1 MAAAVLL
8 VGHFRAQRRIGLHVV
23 ERHHGLR
30 GIAERRM
37 GGDVVDLFIADID
50 HAAVA
55 QRFEML
61 FAAAQHGWYLRK
73 VAKALPY
80 ACCKPPQTNLTSSS
94 RCDWRL
100 SLRCP
105 LYFRTRILVAS

>member
-1 MAAAVLL
+1 MAAAILL
-8 VGHFRAQRRIGLHVV
+8 VGPFLAKRRIRLHVV
-23 ERHHGLR
+23 ERRRRLR
-30 GIAERRM
+30 RVAERRVR
-37 GGDVVDLFIADID
+37 GDVVDFFVADIN

-61 FAAAQHGWYLRK
+61 FTAAQHGRYLRK

-80 ACCKPPQTNLTSSS
+80 ACCTSSQTNLTSSS